1 MSERMTDYELFHAKA
16 QQLAAEIVQIALTA
30 YRTSDGGGQ
39 ERKPVEML
47 VDADWLRRRVEADPD
62 GLDTEASS
70 PRQPNSDGGDGEVED
85 LQRKLGGVGR
95 EAVKWEAKYYEALAL
110 LSRLEWSA
118 STGWTGLA
126 CCPLCSQKMDDGHLP
141 DCPFTGSD
149 ASSRGDMI
157 HDDESLRVLVRTL
170 CNDAGSVAEWARRS
184 GLVDEQVGLFLRGA
198 RPAEPRILAAL
209 GMMKRVTY
217 SADHG
222 HSGDCGFALLK
233 GAGQ

>member
-1 MSERMTDYELFHAKA
+1 MSEAARR
-16 QQLAAEIVQIALTA
+16 LALALEESTKLLRAIAGGTRTTRALTQALANDEALTA
-30 YRTSDGGGQ
+30 YRT
-39 ERKPVEML
+39 
-47 VDADWLRRRVEADPD
+47 
-62 GLDTEASS
+62 
-70 PRQPNSDGGDGEVED
+70 SDGGDGEVED

-149 ASSRGDMI
+149 ASGRRDMI

-170 CNDAGSVAEWARRS
+170 CNDAGSVAEWARRN

-209 GMMKRVTY
+209 GMTKRVTY
-217 SADHG
+217 SAAHG
-222 HSGDCGFALLK
+222 HLGDCGFAVLT
-233 GAGQ
+233 GQPSAGEP